1 MEQGQSSGINRS
13 TVSPMEQDQSSE
25 INRSTARSSDPKTD
39 DRYKTDLIVV
49 KRLSFTGFNNR
60 WFAIKP
66 STVLEKFPDTLI
78 NYKAVVP
85 SLTPVQSANSNWR
98 RIKLHQVNY
107 LDVLPVLELLE
118 KCPYLTDLNI
128 DVLELKAGTRVNLT
142 LPSLETLS
150 IDDIVACDPA
160 NPNGPREQLKRP
172 VIEIL
177 GTSLTTVHLGKCF
190 DGSYQIESTN

>member
-85 SLTPVQSANSNWR
+85 SLTPVQSANSNWQ